1 MVRALCVPVTPHLWT
16 FLSLNSCSG
25 LNCVPQK
32 DRSNSSPQV
41 FAKVTL
47 FGNRGFVDIITSLGS
62 QDAVILVLEWD
73 LCPMMSVLIREK
85 RRKLEMHRQS
95 RDREEGPM
103 KIEAE
108 IGGMQPQ
115 AKDQQEPPEAGEQ
128 GRNLP

>member
-1 MVRALCVPVTPHLWT
+1 MKQEVWAEKIAPLLPWAGSSTHVALISELQAKKNPISFLTMVRALCVPVTPHLWT

-62 QDAVILVLEWD
+62 QDEVILVLEWD
-73 LCPMMSVLIREK
+73 L
-85 RRKLEMHRQS
+85 
-95 RDREEGPM
+95 
-103 KIEAE
+103 
-108 IGGMQPQ
+108 
-115 AKDQQEPPEAGEQ
+115 
-128 GRNLP
+128 